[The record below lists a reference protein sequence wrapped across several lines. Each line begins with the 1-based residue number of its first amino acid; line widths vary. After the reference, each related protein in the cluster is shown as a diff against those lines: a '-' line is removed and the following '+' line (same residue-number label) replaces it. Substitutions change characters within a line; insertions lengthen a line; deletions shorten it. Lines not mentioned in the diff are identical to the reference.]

1 MQNINSYINSY
12 DLNNDKNFNKIEK
25 IIIKLLKSYNKSYNE
40 NEKSEI
46 LKKIEKIKD
55 LLKSEKKNVFKKY
68 PDYDDSNFISKL
80 MNKEEF
86 AISKYSNEDK
96 KFIEKDFFQL
106 TKNQKFLKKLIS
118 PETPYRSIYLYHGV
132 GVGKTCSSIQISQNF
147 KKYYTKKVLVILQ
160 STLKAN
166 YKKQLFDVAK
176 YNSVE
181 DTMVDQCLGNYYLD
195 TITNR
200 KSIFNEAPVK
210 LKKEKNKLIK
220 NEYEFLG
227 YGEFVNLVEKIKE
240 NSINKSRY
248 IDNIKEYFDD
258 RVIIV
263 DEIHNMRLITDK
275 EIGKKA
281 PKLFHEVL
289 NILNNNTLVLLSAT
303 PMFDNY
309 KEIIFLFNTLLIQN
323 KQPIIKQ
330 NEVIFDKK
338 GILEKKFKKKLE
350 KISSNFI
357 SYMRGEN
364 PYTFPIRLYP
374 SINNDKSVLDK
385 KNFPKND
392 IYGSPIEDDEQIKH
406 LELIYTEMS
415 RLQNKLYN
423 LVTKNIKKKDL
434 NDDDN
439 NNNEEVETNKE
450 WKGQQIVQISNI
462 IYPTGKIYDNNNKKE
477 IKKDLDIKNI
487 YGENGFKKIFNI
499 SDSKKFRVSYK
510 NDEELILKDKL
521 EKYSPKINKI
531 VDYIKN
537 SDGIVLVYSR
547 YLYSGIIPLAIALEH
562 LGYNKYGGN
571 SILENNTSKKNNKN
585 YVIISGNNKL
595 SPNND
600 KEINICTLKE
610 NKDGNN
616 IKVIIISESGTE
628 GIDLKN
634 IREVHIL
641 DPWYNLNRIEQVIG
655 RAVRNYSH
663 FDLDKEKRNTTIYQ
677 YVNLTRN
684 NEVESIDFRTYR
696 IAENKQLFISKIER
710 KMKKNSIDCNL
721 NNEVSSFKDI
731 NRNLIPS
738 QKKNNKLVE
747 IKSHNIS
754 DRSFS
759 RICDYMRKCEIECN
773 KNITFD
779 KKTNKLD
786 KSTYNKESLDYD
798 IQVIKQYIIRFY
810 KINNIANITDLINEL
825 DIKNKEI
832 LYLALNDM
840 INNKLLFK
848 NSNNRLG
855 YLIYRGNNYIFQPS
869 DIEDEKILLNERV
882 REKINRPRKI
892 DITNI
897 DTIEKKIP
905 KRTKIVKT
913 EVILNYNDILNN
925 DIQNIINLLLLD
937 DNEIEDYSEYIW
949 DIYVDSLSE
958 NNLLELYNNI
968 YKNRYNKENLNNLI
982 KSLDKSLLIFKDK
995 DNSDKIVAF
1004 YNHFKKND
1012 KGFLCIENDKLVNCS
1027 PIQIKNYKKQLK
1039 PKIDKLKK
1047 IDFPI
1052 ISKKNKLESYYAFMD
1067 YNKKTNEII
1076 FKIKDLNKIN
1086 ENKSVKG
1093 SECISGTSNIKI
1105 EQFIEKFIKIFD
1117 EDIIKDEYIN
1127 GIKENG
1133 RKIKYKKQNLC
1144 LIYQLVL
1151 RKMTNEQKKLYILR
1165 PFEKQQFK

>member
-1 MQNINSYINSY
+1 MENINSY
-12 DLNNDKNFNKIEK
+12 DLNNDENFNKIQKK
-25 IIIKLLKSYNKSYNE
+25 INKLLESYNKSFDE
-40 NEKSEI
+40 NEKTEI

-55 LLKSEKKNVFKKY
+55 ILKNEKKNVFKKY

-86 AISKYSNEDK
+86 AISKYSDEDK
-96 KFIEKDFFQL
+96 KNIKKDFFQL

-176 YNSVE
+176 YNSAE
-181 DTMVDQCLGNYYLD
+181 DTMIDQCLGNYYLD

-200 KSIFNEAPVK
+200 KSIFNEGPDK
-210 LKKEKNKLIK
+210 LKKEIKKLIK

-227 YGEFVNLVEKIKE
+227 YGEFVNIVEKIKE
-240 NSINKSRY
+240 NSINKSKY

-258 RVIIV
+258 RLIIV
-263 DEIHNMRLITDK
+263 DEIHNMRLISDK
-275 EIGKKA
+275 KLGKKA

-289 NILNNNTLVLLSAT
+289 NILDNNTLVLLSAT

-309 KEIIFLFNTLLIQN
+309 KEIIFLLNTLLIQN

-330 NEVIFDKK
+330 SEVIFNKK

-374 SINNDKSVLDK
+374 SINNDKSILDK

-392 IYGSPIEDDEQIKH
+392 IYGTHIEEQEQIEH

-434 NDDDN
+434 NDDN

-462 IYPTGKIYDNNNKKE
+462 IYPTDKIYDNNKNKKEIKKE

-510 NDEELILKDKL
+510 NDKELILKDKL

-571 SILENNTSKKNNKN
+571 NILENNNSKKNNKN

-634 IREVHIL
+634 VREVHIL

-731 NRNLIPS
+731 NRNLTPS
-738 QKKNNKLVE
+738 QKKNGKEIEVKL
-747 IKSHNIS
+747 HNIS
-754 DRSFS
+754 DRSYS

-779 KKTNKLD
+779 KKVDKLD

-798 IQVIKQYIIRFY
+798 IEVIKQYIIRFY
-810 KINNIANITDLINEL
+810 KIHNIANITDLINEL
-825 DIKNKEI
+825 DIENKEI

-869 DIEDEKILLNERV
+869 DIEDEKILLNERL

-897 DTIEKKIP
+897 DTIKKKIP

-913 EVILNYNDILNN
+913 EVVLNYNDILES
-925 DIQNIINLLLLD
+925 DIEKITNLLFLEEYD
-937 DNEIEDYSEYIW
+937 IEEYSEYIW
-949 DIYVDSLSE
+949 DIYIDSLTE
-958 NNLLELYNNI
+958 DELLKLYYNIFKKNYNN
-968 YKNRYNKENLNNLI
+968 ENLKNLI
-982 KSLDKSLLIFKDK
+982 KSLTKSLLVYRNI
-995 DNSDKIVAF
+995 NNNEIVAL

-1012 KGFLCIENDKLVNCS
+1012 EGFICIENDKLVNCS
-1027 PIQIKNYKKQLK
+1027 PLQINSYKKQLK

-1047 IDFPI
+1047 MELPI
-1052 ISKKNKLESYYAFMD
+1052 ISKKNKLKSYYAFID
-1067 YNKKTNEII
+1067 YNKKTNNII
-1076 FKIKDLNKIN
+1076 FKIKNLIKIN
-1086 ENKSVKG
+1086 DNKSVKG
-1093 SECISGTSNIKI
+1093 SECISGTSDIKI
-1105 EQFIEKFIKIFD
+1105 KTFINKFIKIFNK
-1117 EDIIKDEYIN
+1117 EIIKDEYIN
-1127 GIKENG
+1127 GIKEKG
-1133 RKIKYKKQNLC
+1133 KKIKYKKQNLC

-1151 RKMTNEQKKLYILR
+1151 RKMTHEQKQLYILR

>member
-25 IIIKLLKSYNKSYNE
+25 TIIKLLKSYNKSYNE

-200 KSIFNEAPVK
+200 KSIFNEGPDK
-210 LKKEKNKLIK
+210 LKKEINKLIK

-240 NSINKSRY
+240 NSINKSKY

-364 PYTFPIRLYP
+364 PYTFPIRLYR

-392 IYGSPIEDDEQIKH
+392 IYGIHIEEQEQIKH

-521 EKYSPKINKI
+521 EK
-531 VDYIKN
+531 
-537 SDGIVLVYSR
+537 
-547 YLYSGIIPLAIALEH
+547 
-562 LGYNKYGGN
+562 
-571 SILENNTSKKNNKN
+571 
-585 YVIISGNNKL
+585 
-595 SPNND
+595 
-600 KEINICTLKE
+600 
-610 NKDGNN
+610 
-616 IKVIIISESGTE
+616 
-628 GIDLKN
+628 
-634 IREVHIL
+634 
-641 DPWYNLNRIEQVIG
+641 
-655 RAVRNYSH
+655 
-663 FDLDKEKRNTTIYQ
+663 
-677 YVNLTRN
+677 
-684 NEVESIDFRTYR
+684 
-696 IAENKQLFISKIER
+696 
-710 KMKKNSIDCNL
+710 
-721 NNEVSSFKDI
+721 
-731 NRNLIPS
+731 
-738 QKKNNKLVE
+738 
-747 IKSHNIS
+747 
-754 DRSFS
+754 
-759 RICDYMRKCEIECN
+759 
-773 KNITFD
+773 
-779 KKTNKLD
+779 
-786 KSTYNKESLDYD
+786 
-798 IQVIKQYIIRFY
+798 
-810 KINNIANITDLINEL
+810 
-825 DIKNKEI
+825 
-832 LYLALNDM
+832 
-840 INNKLLFK
+840 
-848 NSNNRLG
+848 
-855 YLIYRGNNYIFQPS
+855 
-869 DIEDEKILLNERV
+869 
-882 REKINRPRKI
+882 
-892 DITNI
+892 
-897 DTIEKKIP
+897 
-905 KRTKIVKT
+905 
-913 EVILNYNDILNN
+913 
-925 DIQNIINLLLLD
+925 
-937 DNEIEDYSEYIW
+937 
-949 DIYVDSLSE
+949 
-958 NNLLELYNNI
+958 
-968 YKNRYNKENLNNLI
+968 
-982 KSLDKSLLIFKDK
+982 
-995 DNSDKIVAF
+995 
-1004 YNHFKKND
+1004 
-1012 KGFLCIENDKLVNCS
+1012 
-1027 PIQIKNYKKQLK
+1027 
-1039 PKIDKLKK
+1039 
-1047 IDFPI
+1047 
-1052 ISKKNKLESYYAFMD
+1052 
-1067 YNKKTNEII
+1067 
-1076 FKIKDLNKIN
+1076 
-1086 ENKSVKG
+1086 
-1093 SECISGTSNIKI
+1093 
-1105 EQFIEKFIKIFD
+1105 
-1117 EDIIKDEYIN
+1117 
-1127 GIKENG
+1127 
-1133 RKIKYKKQNLC
+1133 
-1144 LIYQLVL
+1144 
-1151 RKMTNEQKKLYILR
+1151 
-1165 PFEKQQFK
+1165 

>member
-1 MQNINSYINSY
+1 MENINSY
-12 DLNNDKNFNKIEK
+12 DLNNDKNYNKIEK
-25 IIIKLLKSYNKSYNE
+25 KINKLLELYNKSYDE
-40 NEKSEI
+40 NEKSEV
-46 LKKIEKIKD
+46 LKKIEKIKR
-55 LLKSEKKNVFKKY
+55 LLENKEEVFKKY
-68 PDYDDSNFISKL
+68 PNYDDNNFISKL

-86 AISKYSNEDK
+86 AIDKYTVEDK

-147 KKYYTKKVLVILQ
+147 KKYYTKKILVILQ
-160 STLKAN
+160 STIKAN
-166 YKKQLFDVAK
+166 YKKQLFNIANYDLA
-176 YNSVE
+176 N

-195 TITNR
+195 TIVNR
-200 KSIFNEAPVK
+200 KSIINNEGPK
-210 LKKEKNKLIK
+210 SLNKEIKKLIK

-227 YGEFVNLVEKIKE
+227 YGEFVNLVEKIKKD
-240 NSINKSRY
+240 SVSVPIYIN
-248 IDNIKEYFDD
+248 NIKNYFDD

-263 DEIHNMRLITDK
+263 DEIHNMRLINEK

-309 KEIIFLFNTLLIQN
+309 KEIVFLLNTLLIQN

-330 NEVIFDKK
+330 NEVIFNKK
-338 GILEKKFKKKLE
+338 GILEKKFKEKLE

-374 SINNDKSVLDK
+374 SINNDESILEK
-385 KNFPKND
+385 KNYPKND
-392 IYGSPIEDDEQIKH
+392 IYGKTIEDEEQIKY
-406 LELIYTEMS
+406 LELVYTKMS
-415 RLQNKLYN
+415 NIQNKLYN
-423 LVTKNIKKKDL
+423 LVSNKINNL
-434 NDDDN
+434 NDDNDN
-439 NNNEEVETNKE
+439 NDEVDTNKQ

-462 IYPTGKIYDNNNKKE
+462 IYPTDKIYNNDKK
-477 IKKDLDIKNI
+477 IKENLDIKNI
-487 YGENGFKKIFNI
+487 YGENGFKKIFKI
-499 SDSKKFRVSYK
+499 SESKKFRVSYIN
-510 NDEELILKDKL
+510 NDELILKDKL
-521 EKYSPKINKI
+521 NKYSPKISKI

-571 SILENNTSKKNNKN
+571 NILEDNTAKKNKKN

-663 FDLDKEKRNTTIYQ
+663 FHLDKDKRNTTIYQ

-684 NEVESIDFRTYR
+684 NKVESIDFRTYR

-731 NRNLIPS
+731 YRNLIPS
-738 QKKNNKLVE
+738 QKNNGALKIV
-747 IKSHNIS
+747 KSYNIS
-754 DRSFS
+754 DRSYS
-759 RICDYMRKCEIECN
+759 RICDYMKKCEIECN
-773 KNITFD
+773 KNITSN
-779 KKTNKLD
+779 KKLD
-786 KSTYNKESLDYD
+786 KTTYNKNSLDYD
-798 IQVIKQYIIRFY
+798 IQVIKQYIIGFY
-810 KINNIANITDLINEL
+810 KIHNIANISDLINEL

-848 NSNNRLG
+848 NSNNRIG
-855 YLIYRGNNYIFQPS
+855 YLIYKGNNYIFQPT
-869 DIEDEKILLNERV
+869 DIDDEKILLNERLKN
-882 REKINRPRKI
+882 KIDRPRKI

-897 DTIEKKIP
+897 DVTEKK
-905 KRTKIVKT
+905 KKRRTKIVKT
-913 EVILNYNDILNN
+913 EVVLNYNDILNN
-925 DIQNIINLLLLD
+925 DIEKIINLLLLD
-937 DNEIEDYSEYIW
+937 NTEIEIYSEYIW
-949 DIYVDSLSE
+949 DIYIDSLSE
-958 NNLLELYNNI
+958 NELLQLYNNI
-968 YKNRYNKENLNNLI
+968 FKNNYNTENLNNLI
-982 KSLDKSLLIFKDK
+982 KSLGNALLIFKNNND
-995 DNSDKIVAF
+995 IVAY
-1004 YNHFKKND
+1004 YNHFKKNNEA
-1012 KGFLCIENDKLVNCS
+1012 FLCIEDNKLVNCS
-1027 PIQIKNYKKQLK
+1027 PLQINKYKNELN
-1039 PKIDKLKK
+1039 KK
-1047 IDFPI
+1047 IKELNKIKLPT
-1052 ISKKNKLESYYAFMD
+1052 ISKSNNLKSYYAFMD
-1067 YNKKTNEII
+1067 YNKKTNNII
-1076 FKIKDLNKIN
+1076 FKIKNLIKIS

-1093 SECISGTSNIKI
+1093 SECISGTSDIKI
-1105 EQFIEKFIKIFD
+1105 DIFIKKFIKKYNKT
-1117 EDIIKDEYIN
+1117 IIKDKYIV
-1127 GIKENG
+1127 GVKESG
-1133 RKIKYKKQNLC
+1133 KKIKYKKENLC

-1151 RKMTNEQKKLYILR
+1151 RKMRNDNNELYILR
-1165 PFEKQQFK
+1165 PLEKQKFK